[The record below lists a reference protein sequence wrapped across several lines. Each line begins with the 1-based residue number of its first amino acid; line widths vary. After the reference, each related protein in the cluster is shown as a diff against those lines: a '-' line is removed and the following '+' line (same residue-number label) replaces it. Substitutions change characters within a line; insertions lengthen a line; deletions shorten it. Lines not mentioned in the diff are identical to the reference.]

1 VFLPWV
7 RTSEYGGRGDQF
19 PCAFL
24 TLGQYTRIT
33 NYRQIVRIPARAKA
47 EQVSEKGG
55 RYVSY
60 LLRLWEVQGKD
71 GLVWRASLEQAST
84 GERRGFACLADL
96 FASLEQETALAD
108 QDRPHSQRAEPG
120 EK

>member
-1 VFLPWV
+1 MSLCQIRVEWV
-7 RTSEYGGRGDQF
+7 WRGRGERF
-19 PCAFL
+19 PCDLL
-24 TLGQYTRIT
+24 TLEQYTRIIDD
-33 NYRQIVRIPARAKA
+33 RQIAHPLASAKV
-47 EQVSEKGG
+47 ERVSEEGR

-96 FASLEQETALAD
+96 FAFLEQETAPVD
-108 QDRPHSQRAEPG
+108 EDVPRS
-120 EK
+120 